1 MSATCLAAEPT
12 ASSVRRRRARR
23 RASRRRQRRRAA
35 HERSRRT
42 AGRPSS
48 ALLLSPRQPRRPRLH
63 PRSMQHYRPST
74 SARAPTSPSPP
85 SAARRRRPRPRFLLL
100 LLRRPPRKARPPTLP
115 HQLLRQRRT
124 LPRPCRPRLDRPPSL
139 PPLPPFRHPL
149 RPSPRRPSQLDPPPL
164 AFQQRLLSTLSAP
177 SPLCSPARPA
187 RASRLSISRLRAP
200 NLFCSSGGARCSGM
214 PTRKDRSSRGLRGP
228 ACNQGGAL
236 VCRSTKGALAAVS
249 LAAACGRSSHWLSRP
264 VRCARAFAPTTP
276 SQLERGDARCPC
288 CEADCALV
296 PRRRPCAT
304 PCGAST
310 RVRRASPRPT
320 RTASASVFLPRLVS
334 DTTVSSCRA
343 LRDSCFPACCGE
355 RALE

>member
-1 MSATCLAAEPT
+1 MSATCSAAEPT

-23 RASRRRQRRRAA
+23 RACRRRRRRRAA
-35 HERSRRT
+35 RERSRRT

-63 PRSMQHYRPST
+63 PTSMQHYRPST

-100 LLRRPPRKARPPTLP
+100 LLRRPPRRARPPTLL

-139 PPLPPFRHPL
+139 PTLPPFRHPL

-164 AFQQRLLSTLSAP
+164 ALQQPLLSTLSAP

-200 NLFCSSGGARCSGM
+200 NLFCSSGGERCSGL

-264 VRCARAFAPTTP
+264 VR
-276 SQLERGDARCPC
+276 
-288 CEADCALV
+288 
-296 PRRRPCAT
+296 
-304 PCGAST
+304 GA
-310 RVRRASPRPT
+310 
-320 RTASASVFLPRLVS
+320 
-334 DTTVSSCRA
+334 RA
-343 LRDSCFPACCGE
+343 LRPLERSDSLSLL
-355 RALE
+355 RS